1 MAGIGAAAAG
11 TLLVLARVFN
21 AFTDIAAGRIV
32 DRVHS
37 RRWGKF
43 RPFLMF
49 GFVPLLLS
57 AAVFHV
63 PDVDASMKLL
73 YAHCTYGLVCLAYSL
88 VNVPYGCLVGAMTQD
103 PMLSAVKRSA
113 AGSRGSR

>member
-21 AFTDIAAGRIV
+21 AFRDIAAGRTV